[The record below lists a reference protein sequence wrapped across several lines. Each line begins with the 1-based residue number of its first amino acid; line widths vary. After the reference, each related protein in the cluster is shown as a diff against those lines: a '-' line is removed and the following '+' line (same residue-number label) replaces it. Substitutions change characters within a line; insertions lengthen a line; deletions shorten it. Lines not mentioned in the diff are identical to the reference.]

1 MCGGNSSFGIDNHF
15 QLQLYMNENGCQLEM
30 ATFFKKIFNSFLKG
44 AIKAISLFHFS
55 KDCQKKD
62 VYLLTELRYDVVYK
76 QLRNHMN

>member
-1 MCGGNSSFGIDNHF
+1 MT
-15 QLQLYMNENGCQLEM
+15 ENGCQLEM
-30 ATFFKKIFNSFLKG
+30 TTFFKKIFNSLLKG
-44 AIKAISLFHFS
+44 AIKAISRSIFS